1 MTHSKCV
8 TCTARVWREGEAA
21 DHLDDLCPGCGGPLA
36 PVADLSELVGF
47 RALRV
52 RPRSRRGDPS
62 QRVADRIRETIARHD
77 AERGR
82 HGSPS

>member
-1 MTHSKCV
+1 MAHAKCV

-36 PVADLSELVGF
+36 PVADLSELVGL

-52 RPRSRRGDPS
+52 RPRGRRD
-62 QRVADRIRETIARHD
+62 DRSKQVSDEIRKSIARHH
-77 AERGR
+77 AERG
-82 HGSPS
+82 GPG